1 MPMTYG
7 YRSLT
12 DTCRGPTPIAER
24 RRLRTDA
31 VCGPTP
37 IEDDWNET
45 PAARRGASTPKA
57 PMQTRLHTRRG

>member
-1 MPMTYG
+1 MTMTYG

-12 DTCRGPTPIAER
+12 DTCRGWTPFADR

-31 VCGPTP
+31 DCGRLERNSGCP
-37 IEDDWNET
+37 
-45 PAARRGASTPKA
+45 RGASTPKA